1 MDMDE
6 QGTATLPV
14 ERKRYVLKYRDEYDQ
29 VAVLEGILVYLDLK
43 GFVVMD
49 VEGVTTLTP
58 KDRIY
63 SLREIYT
70 GWLTSPPSRGNEILS
85 P

>member
-1 MDMDE
+1 MDME
-6 QGTATLPV
+6 QGTVTLPV
-14 ERKRYVLKYRDEYDQ
+14 ERKRYVLKFRDEYDQ
-29 VAVLEGILVYLDLK
+29 AAVLEGILVCLDLK

-63 SLREIYT
+63 SLREICT
-70 GWLTSPPSRGNEILS
+70 RPLTSPP
-85 P
+85 

>member
-14 ERKRYVLKYRDEYDQ
+14 ERKRYVLKYKDEYDQ
-29 VAVLEGILVYLDLK
+29 VAVLEGILVHLDLK

-49 VEGVTTLTP
+49 IEGVTTLTP

-63 SLREIYT
+63 SLREVCT
-70 GWLTSPPSRGNEILS
+70 GWLTSPPLKGSAISS